1 MTEVNEFYNTF
12 TYPFTTVKQNHRMNG
27 ESIFLFLDYES
38 DADGFTNKE
47 FLDAGCGTGQR
58 VIEMAKAF
66 PNANF
71 KGIDF
76 SNNSIEIARNQA
88 VSELTRNIHFEFA
101 DINKYQSDRKYDF
114 ITAIG
119 VLHHLPDPRKMIMH
133 LSQYL
138 NQSGLMVFWV
148 YHTYGEFDRMLQRKV
163 LRTLLTNVQE
173 QQIGVDLMQE
183 LSFSISNNRYG
194 KSYGNDLTKEDR
206 ISKNADAF
214 LNPLV
219 NTYTMT
225 DILELFKNTGL
236 DWVSLNH
243 VNVDGNGY
251 FISLEEQE
259 EAPTWLLSQRQ
270 LLKSDK
276 AYELFTQLD
285 KINQFEIIESLIKP
299 TGMTIFA
306 GNMECLQT
314 VPDRVQKNALFLV
327 D

>member
-12 TYPFTTVKQNHRMNG
+12 TYPFTTVKQNHQLNG

-38 DADGFTNKE
+38 NADGFANKK

-88 VSELTRNIHFEFA
+88 VSDATPNIQFEVT
-101 DINKYQSDRKYDF
+101 DINNYHSDRMYDF
-114 ITAIG
+114 ITSIG
-119 VLHHLPDPRKMIMH
+119 VIHHLPDPKNTIMH

-163 LRTLLTNVQE
+163 LRTLLTNVKE
-173 QQIGVDLMQE
+173 QKIGVNLMKE

-194 KSYGNDLTKEDR
+194 KSYGNNLTIKDQ
-206 ISKNADAF
+206 ITKNADAF

-219 NTYTMT
+219 NTYSMT
-225 DILELFKNTGL
+225 DILELFKDTGL
-236 DWVSLNH
+236 DWISLNH
-243 VNVDGNGY
+243 VNVDDNGY

-259 EAPTWLLSQRQ
+259 GAPTWLLSQRQ

-285 KINQFEIIESLIKP
+285 KINQFEIIESLVKP

-306 GNMECLQT
+306 GKMESLQT
-314 VPDRVQKNALFLV
+314 LPERIRKNALFLV